1 MNYVLVGVLGLVT
14 GVVSGL
20 FGIGGGVLIV
30 PALVLLVRL
39 DQHTATGTSLGALL
53 LPVGLLAVLEYHRRG
68 QVHVPYA
75 ALLAVGLLVGAL
87 VGAKFAESC
96 RAWYCGAGS
105 VLLMLVSVKLLVNSG
120 DPW

>member
-20 FGIGGGVLIV
+20 FGIGGGVIIV

-68 QVHVPYA
+68 QVNVPYA

-87 VGAKFAESC
+87 VGAKFAGDVTGVAL
-96 RAWYCGAGS
+96 RRGFGA
-105 VLLMLVSVKLLVNSG
+105 LLMLVSVKLLVS
-120 DPW
+120 

>member
-1 MNYVLVGVLGLVT
+1 MNYVLVGLLGLVT

-20 FGIGGGVLIV
+20 FGIGGGVIIV

-39 DQHTATGTSLGALL
+39 DQHTAIGTSLGALL

-75 ALLAVGLLVGAL
+75 ALLAGGLLVGAL
-87 VGAKFAESC
+87 IGAKFAGDVSGVVL
-96 RAWYCGAGS
+96 RRGFG
-105 VLLMLVSVKLLVNSG
+105 VLLLLVSVKLLLR
-120 DPW
+120 